1 MQYTRLIKKA
11 SKDLINGRG
20 STVENVSKIAYYGF
34 VQNLVFSAL
43 QSALFAMLPGF
54 DDEEEEEGELDK
66 KTMRT
71 VNSMI
76 DTLLRGSGLAGAVVS
91 TIKNAIIRYQAENE
105 KGFTADHTYTVL
117 ELANVSPP
125 IGSKL
130 RKVYS
135 AIQTEKYNRDVIDY
149 MGYHVLLN
157 GKLNTSPKYEII
169 ANIAS
174 AGLNIPADRLL
185 AEIKSINEAL
195 DSRNTAYQRAALALG
210 WKTYDVNVKNEEQD
224 LIKAYFKAEKK
235 EASKEK
241 AKANR
246 EAKKI
251 EEEDRIKAMSPQ
263 ERIQYNNEQY
273 RKRSAAGRK
282 AAETRRKNIANR

>member
-34 VQNLVFSAL
+34 VQNLIFSSL
-43 QSALFAMLPGF
+43 QSALFAMVPGF
-54 DDEEEEEGELDK
+54 DDEEEEEGEFDK
-66 KTMRT
+66 KAVRT

-76 DTLLRGSGLAGAVVS
+76 DTLLRGSGLAGAVVA
-91 TIKNAIIRYQAENE
+91 TIKNAIMKYQSEKE

-135 AIQTEKYNRDVIDY
+135 AIQTEKYNKDVLDY
-149 MGYHVLLN
+149 MGMHVLLD
-157 GKLNTSPKYEII
+157 GKFNPSPAYEII
-169 ANIAS
+169 SNIAS

-185 AEIKSINEAL
+185 VEIKSINEAL

-224 LIKAYFKAEKK
+224 LIKAYFKAERKEQGKIKAKQKREDKKK
-235 EASKEK
+235 EEQ
-241 AKANR
+241 
-246 EAKKI
+246 
-251 EEEDRIKAMSPQ
+251 DRIKAMSPQ
-263 ERIQYNNEQY
+263 ERGEYNNEKY
-273 RKRSAAGRK
+273 REKVAAARK
-282 AAETRRKNIANR
+282 AAETRRKNRANR